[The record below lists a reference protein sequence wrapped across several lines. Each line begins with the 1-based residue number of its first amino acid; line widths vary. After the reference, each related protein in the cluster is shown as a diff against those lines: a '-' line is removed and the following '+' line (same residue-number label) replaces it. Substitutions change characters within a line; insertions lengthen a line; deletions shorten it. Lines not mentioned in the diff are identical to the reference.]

1 MRRAVLALHGAIFSR
16 VYSLTMRQTRSQ
28 RTKRLRYT
36 AIITREGEWYIAR
49 CIELSVTTQGRT
61 LDEAR
66 TNLQE
71 AVELYLESFE
81 TEEPAESTTEALH
94 AVSLTRCSNWGD
106 SALGVAL
113 TPSPSPAR
121 GRGEHGVRKRSF
133 RLSLKL
139 RFSTPKIEGDPCA
152 LPPYRRRNDELGLGS
167 DHATHLYRYHAVVES
182 GLLRDYPQFVGRGR
196 GMVLEAA
203 AAVASRAA

>member
-66 TNLQE
+66 ANLQE

-81 TEEPAESTTEALH
+81 TEEPA
-94 AVSLTRCSNWGD
+94 
-106 SALGVAL
+106 
-113 TPSPSPAR
+113 
-121 GRGEHGVRKRSF
+121 
-133 RLSLKL
+133 
-139 RFSTPKIEGDPCA
+139 
-152 LPPYRRRNDELGLGS
+152 
-167 DHATHLYRYHAVVES
+167 
-182 GLLRDYPQFVGRGR
+182 
-196 GMVLEAA
+196 
-203 AAVASRAA
+203 

>member
-36 AIITREGEWYIAR
+36 AIITREGEWYIAP

-66 TNLQE
+66 ANLQE

-81 TEEPAESTTEALH
+81 TEEPAESTTEA
-94 AVSLTRCSNWGD
+94 GI
-106 SALGVAL
+106 
-113 TPSPSPAR
+113 TPSM
-121 GRGEHGVRKRSF
+121 
-133 RLSLKL
+133 
-139 RFSTPKIEGDPCA
+139 
-152 LPPYRRRNDELGLGS
+152 
-167 DHATHLYRYHAVVES
+167 RY
-182 GLLRDYPQFVGRGR
+182 L
-196 GMVLEAA
+196 
-203 AAVASRAA
+203 

>member
-36 AIITREGEWYIAR
+36 AIITCEGEWYIAR

-66 TNLQE
+66 ANLQE

-81 TEEPAESTTEALH
+81 TEEPAESTTEA
-94 AVSLTRCSNWGD
+94 GI
-106 SALGVAL
+106 
-113 TPSPSPAR
+113 TPSM
-121 GRGEHGVRKRSF
+121 
-133 RLSLKL
+133 
-139 RFSTPKIEGDPCA
+139 
-152 LPPYRRRNDELGLGS
+152 
-167 DHATHLYRYHAVVES
+167 RY
-182 GLLRDYPQFVGRGR
+182 L
-196 GMVLEAA
+196 
-203 AAVASRAA
+203 